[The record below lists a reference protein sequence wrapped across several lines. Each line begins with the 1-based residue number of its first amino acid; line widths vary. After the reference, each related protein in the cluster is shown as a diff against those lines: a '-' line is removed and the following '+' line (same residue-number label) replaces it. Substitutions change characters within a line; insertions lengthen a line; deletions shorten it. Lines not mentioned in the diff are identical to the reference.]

1 QGTDW
6 TLGFGAST
14 AEAVT
19 AALRD
24 LLALEQLVKGGAA
37 AQEVT
42 DTWLEAFDP
51 SCLVLDTDAPA
62 QTPDHPRTTAEQVC
76 AALAEDNRNAVA
88 VRTGTPALERCGV
101 HTAKVLFTVPSR
113 TTPADGNA

>member
-1 QGTDW
+1 FSAGAFQALQEAASGRPVTRIDPAGPSVGSEVEFLTGVAVTSGTPVGLFRLAGPVPTVIARHGQGTDW

-51 SCLVLDTDAPA
+51 SCLVLDT
-62 QTPDHPRTTAEQVC
+62 
-76 AALAEDNRNAVA
+76 
-88 VRTGTPALERCGV
+88 
-101 HTAKVLFTVPSR
+101 
-113 TTPADGNA
+113 